1 MLTKLAITLI
11 LIALPIYSLFPIRQ
25 SKNDEKLPD
34 QIQGI
39 TDSAAVQEPK
49 YKIEDLTLEKIFSQ
63 DHSWTD
69 ALPPERKIVIMTTGD
84 VLLARSVN
92 YKNVR
97 SGNFKWPFEKTADV
111 LQSAD
116 ITFINLET
124 PLVNGCP
131 VTYEG
136 MIFCGDPRNIEG
148 LLYAGVDVVN
158 IANNHIDNYGD
169 AGAAQTTDLLKN
181 AGLLVSGEDNIAT
194 TNIRGTNFAFLG
206 YNELDFGN
214 EAAVKERR
222 EQIVSDIKS
231 ADAISDI
238 VIVQFHWGNE
248 YTTEITEQQ
257 RALAHLA
264 IDAGAD
270 LIIGNHPHW
279 VQPVEIYK
287 GKFIAY
293 AHGNF
298 VFDQEWS
305 PETKQGVVGKYTF
318 FEGELVDVEFLP
330 VQIKDYGQP
339 HFIPREKGEDI
350 FSKLQPGTMGQ

>member
-34 QIQGI
+34 QIQEI
-39 TDSAAVQEPK
+39 ADSAAVQEPK

-69 ALPPERKIVIMTTGD
+69 ALPPERKIVIMATGD

-116 ITFINLET
+116 KTFINLET
-124 PLVNGCP
+124 PLIENCP

-136 MIFCGDPRNIEG
+136 MIFCGDSRNIEG

-158 IANNHIDNYGD
+158 VANNHIDNYGE
-169 AGAAQTTDLLKN
+169 GGVSSTTALLKN
-181 AGLLVSGEDNIAT
+181 TGLLVSGEDNIAT
-194 TNIRGTNFAFLG
+194 TNIRGINFAFLG

-214 EAAVKERR
+214 ETAVKERR

-238 VIVQFHWGNE
+238 VVVQFHWGNE

-264 IDAGAD
+264 VDAGTD

-318 FEGELVDVEFLP
+318 FDRELVDVEFLP
-330 VQIKDYGQP
+330 IQIEEYGQP
-339 HFIPREKGEDI
+339 RFISRENAKEV
-350 FSKLQPGTMGQ
+350 FSKLQAGSIN